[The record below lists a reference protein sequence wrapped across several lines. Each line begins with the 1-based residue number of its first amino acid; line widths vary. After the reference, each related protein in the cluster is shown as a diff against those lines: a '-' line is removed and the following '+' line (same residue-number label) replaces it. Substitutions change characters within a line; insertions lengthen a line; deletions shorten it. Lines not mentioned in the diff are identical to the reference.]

1 MTLTIYFIILSY
13 FVLGGAGFYFINR
26 NKDKKTARR
35 SWLKFIT
42 YFFIIHILFLAI
54 VINSAVFH
62 YLAIAIIIVGAGE
75 LVWLFQKSG
84 YKRRGFFGI
93 SFFLFMVFCAGF
105 YHFSLLDKEMILF
118 TFLVLSI
125 FDAFSQISGQLLGQK
140 KIFPRISPRKT
151 YEGLAGGMVIAIG
164 SSLLVRGLINNSVSL
179 MLMLASGIVI
189 FGFTGDAMASYY
201 KRQYNMKDFSGLLPG
216 HGGFLD
222 RFDSLI
228 AGGAFVAFTE
238 ILNLL

>member
-13 FVLGGAGFYFINR
+13 FVIGGAGFYFINR
-26 NKDKKTARR
+26 NKDKMAARE

-62 YLAIAIIIVGAGE
+62 YLAMVIIIVGAGE
-75 LVWLFQKSG
+75 LAWLFRKSG
-84 YKRRGFFGI
+84 YKRKGFFGI
-93 SFFLFMVFCAGF
+93 SFFLFMVLCAGF
-105 YHFSLLDKEMILF
+105 YHFSLLDKDLMLF

-125 FDAFSQISGQLLGQK
+125 FDAFSQISGQLLGQH

-151 YEGLAGGMVIAIG
+151 YEGLAGGMMIAIG
-164 SSLLVRGLINNSVSL
+164 SSLLIRGLTHNSASI
-179 MLMLASGIVI
+179 MLMLTSGIVI
-189 FGFTGDAMASYY
+189 FGFIGDTVASYY
-201 KRQYNMKDFSGLLPG
+201 KRQYYMKDFSGLLPG

-228 AGGAFVAFTE
+228 AGGAFVAFIE
-238 ILNLL
+238 LLS